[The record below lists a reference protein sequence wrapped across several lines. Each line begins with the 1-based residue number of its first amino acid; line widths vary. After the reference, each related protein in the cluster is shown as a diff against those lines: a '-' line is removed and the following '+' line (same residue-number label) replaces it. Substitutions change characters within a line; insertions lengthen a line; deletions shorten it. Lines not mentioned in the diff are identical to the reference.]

1 MNTETPHPAIEMS
14 LIHPEFD
21 KQQLPPLLSEF
32 RASTRRAQDKSLAT
46 RLEEEVLQYERL
58 HIRRQ
63 TIVRLA
69 KWCKTDGRA
78 YQDGMVVARKISL
91 LIFGRVLRREDF
103 GV

>member
-1 MNTETPHPAIEMS
+1 MNTETPHPTVEMP
-14 LIHPEFD
+14 LIRPEFD

-32 RASTRRAQDKSLAT
+32 CASTRRAQDKSLAT
-46 RLEEEVLQYERL
+46 RLEEDVLQYERP

-69 KWCKTDGRA
+69 KWCKTEGPA
-78 YQDGMVVARKISL
+78 YQDGMLVARKISL
-91 LIFGRVLRREDF
+91 LLFGRVLRREDF